1 MFKHTPEKDPLL
13 SLGEGQAGQPEE
25 QGALMAGL
33 HPGGVITYCGED
45 WHTGLQRKAQKGGN

>member
-13 SLGEGQAGQPEE
+13 SLGEGQAERPEE
-25 QGALMAGL
+25 RGALMAGL
-33 HPGGVITYCGED
+33 YPSGVITYCGED